1 MNCRFIGAVPAVGR
15 VRRAHLEEADVRV
28 TRVLAGTAL
37 VLTASAVTAPAAL
50 AGGKPMPAATAVV
63 TTAGGVPMPLGGIP
77 SPA

>member
-1 MNCRFIGAVPAVGR
+1 M
-15 VRRAHLEEADVRV
+15 RV